1 VSTTVLHARALLFD
15 FDGVLVDSTAAV
27 TRAWMQWGRDHGLQL
42 TADGIHGVRA
52 VESIRQVA
60 PHLDAEHEA
69 RRVEQAEIDL
79 VDHVRAIPGAAPL
92 VDALPDDRWAI
103 VTSGTRR
110 LAVSRLDA
118 IGLPHPSVFITAED
132 VRQGKPAPDP
142 YLLAAERLDVAVT
155 DCVVVEDSPAG
166 VLAGRRAGMPVIAV
180 TTTHDRAEFD
190 DPTLVVDSVAALRC
204 AVTADG
210 LLAVSAAS

>member
-1 VSTTVLHARALLFD
+1 MSTTVLHARALLFD

>member
-1 VSTTVLHARALLFD
+1 MSTTVLHVRALLFD

-27 TRAWMQWGRDHGLQL
+27 TQAWMQWGRDHGLQL

-79 VDHVRAIPGAAPL
+79 VDHVRAIHGAAPL
-92 VDALPDDRWAI
+92 LAALPDDRWAI

-110 LAVSRLDA
+110 LAVSRLNA

-142 YLLAAERLDVAVT
+142 YLLAAERLDVAAA

-204 AVTADG
+204 AVTSEG

>member
-1 VSTTVLHARALLFD
+1 MSTTVLHVRALLFD
-15 FDGVLVDSTAAV
+15 FDGVLVDSMAAV

-42 TADGIHGVRA
+42 TTDGIHGVRA
-52 VESIRQVA
+52 VETIRQVA

-79 VDHVRAIPGAAPL
+79 VDDVRAIPGAAPL
-92 VDALPDDRWAI
+92 LDALPDDRWAI

-132 VRQGKPAPDP
+132 VRRGKPAPDP
-142 YLLAAERLDVAVT
+142 YRLAAERLGVAAA

>member
-1 VSTTVLHARALLFD
+1 MSTTVLHVRAMLFD

-27 TRAWMQWGRDHGLQL
+27 TQAWMQWGRDHGLQL

-52 VESIRQVA
+52 VDSIRQVA

-69 RRVEQAEIDL
+69 LRVEQAEIDL
-79 VDHVRAIPGAAPL
+79 VDHVRAIPGAAAL
-92 VDALPDDRWAI
+92 LAALPDDRWAI

-132 VRQGKPAPDP
+132 VRRGKPAPDA
-142 YLLAAERLDVAVT
+142 YRLAAERLGVAAA

-210 LLAVSAAS
+210 RLAVAAAS

>member
-1 VSTTVLHARALLFD
+1 MSTTVLHVRALLFD

-27 TRAWMQWGRDHGLQL
+27 TQAWMRWGRDHGLQL

-79 VDHVRAIPGAAPL
+79 VDHVRAIHGAAPL
-92 VDALPDDRWAI
+92 LAALPDDRWAI

-110 LAVSRLDA
+110 LAVSRLNA

-142 YLLAAERLDVAVT
+142 YLLAAERLDVAAA

-204 AVTADG
+204 AVTSDG

>member
-1 VSTTVLHARALLFD
+1 VSTTVLHVRAILFD
-15 FDGVLVDSTAAV
+15 FDGVLVDSATAV
-27 TRAWMQWGRDHGLQL
+27 TRAWTQWGRDHGLQL

-52 VESIRQVA
+52 VDSIRQVA

-69 RRVEQAEIDL
+69 LRLEQAEIDL
-79 VDHVRAIPGAAPL
+79 VDLVRAIPGAVPL
-92 VDALPDDRWAI
+92 LAALPDDRWAI

-132 VRQGKPAPDP
+132 VQRGKPAPDA
-142 YLLAAERLDVAVT
+142 YRLAAERLGVAAA

-166 VLAGRRAGMPVIAV
+166 VLAGRRAGIPVIAV

-204 AVTADG
+204 TLTADG
-210 LLAVSAAS
+210 RLAVAAAS